1 MKLSRQNDDIFVGF
15 RIKLR
20 PSKNQ
25 IKTFERYFGM
35 TRYFYNLALGI
46 IDERY
51 QSYRNGEKRSWNVS
65 KYDLA
70 KRLSELRKLPENE
83 WMREYDLASERTAM
97 FSAVDA
103 VDRYNKMRF
112 SIGDYYKTKR
122 DKCDSTFLRS
132 DRVRVFSN
140 KVIVSS
146 IGEINTE
153 RHEYETN
160 EIRRRGQRLP
170 YGNIMIV
177 RFCGEY
183 WLTGTERK
191 PRPTSRVLDYETSD
205 VVGIDINMSDAD
217 WIIDSNYIVVSK
229 PDTRRIDE
237 KIEILQ
243 RRYTHKVCVNDSWF
257 VRGDNQASR
266 RERTKREEKL
276 RIKLQRAHRHRANM
290 FKDKIYKYTKDL
302 MMKNPAAIVMEDLSC
317 LAMIEHHKE
326 DRKYDKSFNSR
337 MFDSRTY
344 DIRMIMRNK
353 CDEYCIPL
361 IQADRT
367 YPSTQLCSVCG
378 HRFTG
383 ENKLKLSDR
392 VYKCPEC
399 GSEID
404 RDLNSTFNLK
414 YLGWS
419 YLGDSNFP
427 ESHNEYKDD
436 YEVLHS

>member
-1 MKLSRQNDDIFVGF
+1 MKLSRQDDDMFVGF

-25 IKTFERYFGM
+25 IKTFEKYFGM

-46 IDERY
+46 INEKF
-51 QSYRNGEKRSWNVS
+51 QSYRNGEKRSWGVS
-65 KYDLA
+65 KYDLT
-70 KRLSELRKLPENE
+70 KRLSELRKLPENK
-83 WMREYDLASERTAM
+83 WMYDYDLGSERTAM

-103 VDRYNKMRF
+103 VDRFNKMRF
-112 SIGDYYKTKR
+112 NINAYYKTKR
-122 DKCDSTFLRS
+122 DKSDSTFIRS

-140 KVIVSS
+140 KVVVSS

-153 RHEYETN
+153 KHEYDTN
-160 EIRRRGQRLP
+160 EIRRRKQRLP
-170 YGNIMIV
+170 YGSVMIV

-183 WLTGTERK
+183 WLTGVERK
-191 PRPTSRVLDYETSD
+191 PKPTSRVLDCEVSD
-205 VVGIDINMSDAD
+205 VVGIDVNMSDAD
-217 WIIDSNYIVVSK
+217 WIIDSDHTVVSK
-229 PDTRRIDE
+229 PNTKRIDE

-243 RRYTHKVCVNDSWF
+243 RRYTHKVCVNDSRF
-257 VRGDNQASR
+257 VRGDNQTSR

-276 RIKLQRAHRHRANM
+276 RTKLQKAHRHRANM
-290 FKDKIYKYTKDL
+290 FKDKIYKYAKDL
-302 MMKNPAAIVMEDLSC
+302 MMRNPAAVVMEDLSC
-317 LAMIEHHKE
+317 LTLIEKHKE
-326 DRKYDKSFNSR
+326 ERKYDKSFNSK

-344 DIRMIMRNK
+344 DIRMTIRNK

-361 IQADRT
+361 LQADRT

-392 VYKCPEC
+392 VYRCPEC

-419 YLGDSNFP
+419 YLGDPNFP